1 MDDKLPELPNKS
13 KELEDRLNVEEYW
26 INKKD
31 FEKYLRE
38 KNSFK
43 KVVIGFLSETFIVL
57 SLLSYTML
65 ILQDVNRVLATE
77 TWSDISLWIDVLR
90 SMGRNGIVL
99 LSGIVGHVADKY
111 RKKETEKK
119 ELEAKELADK
129 KAKEA
134 EIRETVT
141 QNLAANYVKLQA
153 ACLASPDENLRNAGR
168 NTALDLIGKG
178 VDLFNI
184 LSVDSPKKI
193 EVKEVN
199 KEKTEVK

>member
-1 MDDKLPELPNKS
+1 MDEKLPELPDKAE
-13 KELEDRLNVEEYW
+13 ELEDRLNVEEYY
-26 INKKD
+26 INRKD

-38 KNSFK
+38 RNSFK
-43 KVVIGFLSETFIVL
+43 KIAIGFLSETFIVL
-57 SLLSYTML
+57 SLLSYAML
-65 ILQDVNRVLATE
+65 ILQDINRVLATE
-77 TWSDISLWIDVLR
+77 TWSDWTLWIDVLR

-111 RKKETEKK
+111 RKKESEKK
-119 ELEAKELADK
+119 DLEAKELADK
-129 KAKEA
+129 KALEA
-134 EIRETVT
+134 KDRETVT

-153 ACLASPDENLRNAGR
+153 ACLASPDERLRDAGR

-193 EVKEVN
+193 EIKEIN
-199 KEKTEVK
+199 KEQVK